1 MVSPISLTLG
11 VVVLHSQAD
20 NAWTVVMDDRFGNLK
35 KQRVSGMNGHLHL
48 AAHDQILL
56 SIVLIDAVD
65 HRGTPKRVARV

>member
-1 MVSPISLTLG
+1 
-11 VVVLHSQAD
+11 
-20 NAWTVVMDDRFGNLK
+20 MDDGFGNLK
-35 KQRVSGMNGHLHL
+35 KQRVSGMNGDHHL